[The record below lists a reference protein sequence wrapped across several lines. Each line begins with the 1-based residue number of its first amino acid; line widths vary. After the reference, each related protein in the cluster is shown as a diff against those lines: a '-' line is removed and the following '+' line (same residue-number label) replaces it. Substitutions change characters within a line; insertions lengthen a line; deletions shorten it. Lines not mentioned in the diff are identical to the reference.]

1 MKKEYALKKRIS
13 RYLKKEQLEKGDSF
27 SRLKL
32 PFLRRARKNF
42 AVASLIMDI
51 SDKDNFKNSLKLPYD
66 FEAYDWVIVIAYYSM
81 YMSALAAIA
90 NISFKSRSHAA
101 TVALLEYGYVLQNKL
116 DVKHLHSLS
125 NAYLLSEELITKLVQ
140 AKTNR
145 ETAQYDATPAIAQQN
160 AISSLEDAD
169 EFITKIEEL
178 LQ

>member
-1 MKKEYALKKRIS
+1 MKREDALKRKIS

-27 SRLKL
+27 LRLKL

-51 SDKDNFKNSLKLPYD
+51 SDKDNFKNTLKLPYD

-81 YMSALAAIA
+81 YMSALAALA

-116 DVKHLHSLS
+116 DAKHLCSLS
-125 NAYLLSEELITKLVQ
+125 NAYLLSEELITKLIQ

-145 ETAQYDATPAIAQQN
+145 ETAQYDATPEIARQN
-160 AISSLEDAD
+160 AIIADAD
-169 EFITKIEEL
+169 EFITKIEGI